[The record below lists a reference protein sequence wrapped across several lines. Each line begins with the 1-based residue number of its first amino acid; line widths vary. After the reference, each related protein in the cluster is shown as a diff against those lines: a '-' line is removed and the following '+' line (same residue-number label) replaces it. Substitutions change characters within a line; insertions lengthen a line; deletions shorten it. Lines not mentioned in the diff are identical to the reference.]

1 MSGLQHQG
9 WGGSEITQKISDNIP
24 TPLVG
29 EKLEDLPSD
38 YKDVLSHTK
47 EGNKWFFRELIMPQD
62 YLALDLQHSNM
73 SHYWESNHQK
83 FQ

>member
-1 MSGLQHQG
+1 MGGLQHQG

-47 EGNKWFFRELIMPQD
+47 RAINGFLGN
-62 YLALDLQHSNM
+62 
-73 SHYWESNHQK
+73 
-83 FQ
+83 